1 MLANT
6 VDQSTVM
13 SPDTLLSR
21 ADSLLH
27 WFVVFFRPVITQP
40 QLGVFFAASGG
51 HTRPSI
57 TLVPPAS
64 MLRVLIALALT
75 CLLQPAFADERT
87 QTQQQL
93 DATRQDIAELKKL
106 LSKVQE
112 EKSGVQKELKGTETE
127 LGKLQK
133 QVDALQKEL
142 QKSES
147 ELQRLDAEKK
157 KLQSARTEQQRL
169 IAIQARAAYQN
180 GRQEYLKLLLNQQ
193 NPEKFARTLTYY
205 DYLSQ
210 ARLEQLKNFNET
222 LRQLANVEKDI
233 AAQQAQLLVQKSSLD
248 TQRDELE
255 NVRKERQQVL
265 AKLNDDVKARDQKLA
280 AREQDQADL
289 SKVLKTIEETLA
301 RQAREAEEARQ
312 KALIAQQE
320 AEKKRLREAQAENS
334 DAPRKPARS
343 TPGALVSSSGET
355 FGGPFAATRG
365 KLPWPVDGRL
375 LARFG
380 ESRGDDARTKWDGVM
395 ISASAGSQVH
405 AVHGGRV
412 VFADWL
418 RGAGLLVILDHG
430 NGFLSLYGHNQ
441 TLLKSAGD
449 VVKAGESIS
458 TVGNSGG
465 QDTSALY
472 FAIRQQGHPSDPAQW
487 CRAQG

>member
-1 MLANT
+1 
-6 VDQSTVM
+6 
-13 SPDTLLSR
+13 
-21 ADSLLH
+21 
-27 WFVVFFRPVITQP
+27 
-40 QLGVFFAASGG
+40 
-51 HTRPSI
+51 
-57 TLVPPAS
+57 

-75 CLLQPAFADERT
+75 CLLQPAFADERA

-106 LSKVQE
+106 LGKVQE

-210 ARLEQLKNFNET
+210 ARLEQLKSFNET

-233 AAQQAQLLVQKSSLD
+233 GLQQAQLLVQKSDLD
-248 TQRDELE
+248 TQREALE
-255 NVRKERQQVL
+255 KVRKERQQVL

-320 AEKKRLREAQAENS
+320 AEKKRLREVQAENS

>member
-1 MLANT
+1 M
-6 VDQSTVM
+6 V
-13 SPDTLLSR
+13 R
-21 ADSLLH
+21 
-27 WFVVFFRPVITQP
+27 
-40 QLGVFFAASGG
+40 
-51 HTRPSI
+51 
-57 TLVPPAS
+57 
-64 MLRVLIALALT
+64 
-75 CLLQPAFADERT
+75 
-87 QTQQQL
+87 
-93 DATRQDIAELKKL
+93 
-106 LSKVQE
+106 
-112 EKSGVQKELKGTETE
+112 
-127 LGKLQK
+127 
-133 QVDALQKEL
+133 
-142 QKSES
+142 
-147 ELQRLDAEKK
+147 K
-157 KLQSARTEQQRL
+157 KLQSARIEQQRL

-210 ARLEQLKNFNET
+210 ARLEQLKSFNET

-233 AAQQAQLLVQKSSLD
+233 ALQQAQLLVQKSSLD
-248 TQRDELE
+248 SQRDELDK
-255 NVRKERQQVL
+255 VRQERQQVL
-265 AKLNDDVKARDQKLA
+265 AKLSDDVKARDQKLA

-320 AEKKRLREAQAENS
+320 AEKKRLREAQAAADADAT
-334 DAPRKPARS
+334 DAPRKPVKS

-355 FGGPFAATRG
+355 FGGPFASSRG

-380 ESRGDDARTKWDGVM
+380 ETRGDDARTKWDGVM

-465 QDTSALY
+465 QDTPALY

>member
-1 MLANT
+1 
-6 VDQSTVM
+6 
-13 SPDTLLSR
+13 
-21 ADSLLH
+21 
-27 WFVVFFRPVITQP
+27 
-40 QLGVFFAASGG
+40 
-51 HTRPSI
+51 
-57 TLVPPAS
+57 
-64 MLRVLIALALT
+64 MLRALIALALI
-75 CLLQPAFADERT
+75 CLLQPAFADERA

-106 LSKVQE
+106 LGKLQE
-112 EKSGVQKELKGTETE
+112 EKSGVQKDLRGTETE
-127 LGKLQK
+127 MGKLEK

-142 QKSES
+142 KKSEG
-147 ELQRLDAEKK
+147 ELQRLDSEKK

-169 IAIQARAAYQN
+169 IAIQARAAYQS

-222 LRQLANVEKDI
+222 LRQLANVEQDI
-233 AAQQAQLLVQKSSLD
+233 NLQQAQLLVQQSSLD
-248 TQRDELE
+248 SQREELAK
-255 NVRKERQQVL
+255 VRKERQLAL
-265 AKLNDDVKARDQKLA
+265 AKLNDDVKARDQKLQ

-289 SKVLKTIEETLA
+289 AKVLKTIEETLA

-320 AEKKRLREAQAENS
+320 AEKKRQREAQSLAS
-334 DAPRKPARS
+334 DSPRKPPRTA
-343 TPGALVSSSGET
+343 PGSLVSSAGES
-355 FGGPFAATRG
+355 FGGPFVSARG

-380 ESRGDDARTKWDGVM
+380 ETRGDDTRAKWDGVM
-395 ISASAGSQVH
+395 IGATAGSQVH

-430 NGFLSLYGHNQ
+430 NGYLSLYGHNQ
-441 TLLKSAGD
+441 TLLKAAGD

-465 QDTSALY
+465 QDTAALY
-472 FAIRQQGHPSDPAQW
+472 FAIRQQGRPSDPAQW

>member
-1 MLANT
+1 
-6 VDQSTVM
+6 
-13 SPDTLLSR
+13 
-21 ADSLLH
+21 
-27 WFVVFFRPVITQP
+27 
-40 QLGVFFAASGG
+40 
-51 HTRPSI
+51 
-57 TLVPPAS
+57 
-64 MLRVLIALALT
+64 MLRTLIALALT
-75 CLLQPAFADERT
+75 CLLQPAFADERA

-106 LSKVQE
+106 LGKLQE
-112 EKSGVQKELKGTETE
+112 EKSGIQKELKGTETE
-127 LGKLQK
+127 MGKLEK

-142 QKSES
+142 KKSES
-147 ELQRLDAEKK
+147 ELQRLDGEKK
-157 KLQSARTEQQRL
+157 KLQSARTEQQQL
-169 IAIQARAAYQN
+169 IATQARAAYQN

-193 NPEKFARTLTYY
+193 NPEKFARTFTYY

-222 LRQLANVEKDI
+222 LRQLANVEQDI
-233 AAQQAQLLVQKSSLD
+233 ALQQAQLLVQKSSLD
-248 TQRDELE
+248 SQRDDLDK
-255 NVRKERQQVL
+255 VRKERQQVL
-265 AKLNDDVKARDQKLA
+265 AKLNNDVKARDQTLQ

-320 AEKKRLREAQAENS
+320 AEKKRLREAQAQSNET
-334 DAPRKPARS
+334 DAPRKPARP
-343 TPGALVSSSGET
+343 TPGALVSSAGET
-355 FGGPFAATRG
+355 FGGAFSATRG

-395 ISASAGSQVH
+395 ISATAGSQVH

-430 NGFLSLYGHNQ
+430 NGYLSLYGHNQ

-465 QDTSALY
+465 QDTPALY

>member
-1 MLANT
+1 
-6 VDQSTVM
+6 
-13 SPDTLLSR
+13 
-21 ADSLLH
+21 
-27 WFVVFFRPVITQP
+27 
-40 QLGVFFAASGG
+40 
-51 HTRPSI
+51 
-57 TLVPPAS
+57 
-64 MLRVLIALALT
+64 MLRVLIALALV
-75 CLLQPAFADERT
+75 CLLQPAFADERA

-106 LSKVQE
+106 LGKLQE
-112 EKSGVQKELKGTETE
+112 EKTGVQKDLRGTETE
-127 LGKLQK
+127 MGKLEK
-133 QVDALQKEL
+133 QVEALQKDL
-142 QKSES
+142 KKSEA
-147 ELQRLDAEKK
+147 ELQRLDEEKK
-157 KLQSARTEQQRL
+157 KLQSARIEQQRL

-222 LRQLANVEKDI
+222 LRQLANVEQDI
-233 AAQQAQLLVQKSSLD
+233 ALQQAQLLVQKSSLD
-248 TQRDELE
+248 SQRDELDK
-255 NVRKERQQVL
+255 VRKERQLAL
-265 AKLNDDVKARDQKLA
+265 AKLSDDVKARDQKLQ

-320 AEKKRLREAQAENS
+320 AEKKRLLEAQAAAS
-334 DAPRKPARS
+334 DDSPSKPAKAAP
-343 TPGALVSSSGET
+343 PGVLVSSAGASY
-355 FGGPFAATRG
+355 GGPFASARG

-380 ESRGDDARTKWDGVM
+380 ETRGDDARTKWDGVM

-430 NGFLSLYGHNQ
+430 NGYLSLYGHNQ
-441 TLLKSAGD
+441 TLLKEAGD
-449 VVKAGESIS
+449 IVKAGESIS

-465 QDTSALY
+465 QDTPALY
-472 FAIRQQGHPSDPAQW
+472 FAIRQQGRPSDPAQW

>member
-1 MLANT
+1 
-6 VDQSTVM
+6 
-13 SPDTLLSR
+13 
-21 ADSLLH
+21 
-27 WFVVFFRPVITQP
+27 
-40 QLGVFFAASGG
+40 
-51 HTRPSI
+51 
-57 TLVPPAS
+57 
-64 MLRVLIALALT
+64 MLRALIALALI
-75 CLLQPAFADERT
+75 CLLQPAFADERA

-106 LSKVQE
+106 LGKLQE
-112 EKSGVQKELKGTETE
+112 EKSGVQKELRGTETE
-127 LGKLQK
+127 MGKLEK
-133 QVDALQKEL
+133 QVDELQKEL
-142 QKSES
+142 KKSES
-147 ELQRLDAEKK
+147 ELQRLDGEKK
-157 KLQSARTEQQRL
+157 KLQSARIEQQRL
-169 IAIQARAAYQN
+169 IAIQARAAYQG

-210 ARLEQLKNFNET
+210 ARMAQLKNFNET
-222 LRQLANVEKDI
+222 LRQLANVENDI
-233 AAQQAQLLVQKSSLD
+233 NLQQAQLLVQKSSLD
-248 TQRDELE
+248 SQRDELDK
-255 NVRKERQQVL
+255 VRKERQANL

-280 AREQDQADL
+280 SREQDQADL

-312 KALIAQQE
+312 KALLAQQE
-320 AEKKRLREAQAENS
+320 AEKKRQREAAVAS
-334 DAPRKPARS
+334 DDSPRAPRKT
-343 TPGALVSSSGET
+343 TPGALVSSSGES
-355 FGGPFAATRG
+355 FGGPFASARG

-380 ESRGDDARTKWDGVM
+380 ETRGDDARTKWDGVM
-395 ISASAGSQVH
+395 ISAPAGSQVH

-430 NGFLSLYGHNQ
+430 NGYLSLYGHNQ

-465 QDTSALY
+465 QEAPALY

>member
-1 MLANT
+1 
-6 VDQSTVM
+6 
-13 SPDTLLSR
+13 
-21 ADSLLH
+21 
-27 WFVVFFRPVITQP
+27 
-40 QLGVFFAASGG
+40 
-51 HTRPSI
+51 
-57 TLVPPAS
+57 

-75 CLLQPAFADERT
+75 CLLQPAFADERA

-93 DATRQDIAELKKL
+93 EATRQDIAELKKL
-106 LSKVQE
+106 LGKLQE

-127 LGKLQK
+127 MGNLEK

-142 QKSES
+142 KKSES

-233 AAQQAQLLVQKSSLD
+233 SAQQAQLLVQKSDLD
-248 TQRDELE
+248 TQRDALDK
-255 NVRKERQQVL
+255 VRKERQQVL

-320 AEKKRLREAQAENS
+320 AEKKRLREAQARADADSDTS
-334 DAPRKPARS
+334 DAPRKQARP

-380 ESRGDDARTKWDGVM
+380 ETRGDDARTKWDGVM

-458 TVGNSGG
+458 TVGSSGG
-465 QDTSALY
+465 QDTPALY